1 MREETG
7 GEMAGASAA
16 RVSDASALQDAIAR
30 RVLHIV
36 AEGEISS
43 MPMIAHLQP
52 PGVSHGCTT

>member
-1 MREETG
+1 
-7 GEMAGASAA
+7 MAGASAA

-36 AEGEISS
+36 AEGEILS
-43 MPMIAHLQP
+43 MPMIAHPQP